1 MPERLDTVNSASS
14 STTNQLLSN
23 QSTITQADLEA
34 VVLDPE
40 ATHLLHILE
49 KMKDMVVLALQ
60 TITGILGCLTTTVT
74 ITLCADTVLHL
85 PAACTVIT
93 GHLHTI
99 ILLVDLLIEDI
110 ILITDLDILRHL
122 ITKEVNYYKILFN

>member
-1 MPERLDTVNSASS
+1 MQVA
-14 STTNQLLSN
+14 
-23 QSTITQADLEA
+23 LEV
-34 VVLDPE
+34 VVLDQG

-49 KMKDMVVLALQ
+49 KMTDMVVLALQ
-60 TITGILGCLTTTVT
+60 TITGILGCHMMTVITTP
-74 ITLCADTVLHL
+74 CAVTVLHL

-110 ILITDLDILRHL
+110 MVITELDILRRL
-122 ITKEVNYYKILFN
+122 ITKEVNLFKILFI